1 MPALLVLTA
10 LSFTGYAALLP
21 VAPLWAV
28 EGGADVV
35 GAGFVNGVLLLATI
49 FTQLSVPKLLIE
61 VGWRWTL
68 VSGAVFLGL
77 PTAGFILSSDLWA
90 ILLVSALRGIGFGII
105 TVAGTSLVAQLA
117 PPEQHGRA
125 VGAFGLAV
133 AVPQVLFTA
142 AGPWLAEQIG
152 FSLVF
157 VLGMLPILGVIP
169 SLSLAEKA
177 RVQSRSTTRAPYAKL
192 LRPMLILL
200 ALTLCGGA
208 LLTFLPQMVFLP
220 VTSMAALLIMT
231 LVAAV
236 TRWGAGS
243 LADRFGAKRFLWPL
257 IMVTTIGMVLVGIAV
272 QEPTAT
278 DVPLLLLGVAIVGV
292 SYGALQ
298 NLTLTV
304 ALQSVEPQHYGSAS
318 TVWNV
323 GFDAGTGIGSILIGL
338 IASGAS
344 FTVAMYVAA
353 AISVVTLPLAF
364 YRQAVARQ

>member
-1 MPALLVLTA
+1 MRSLLLLTS

-49 FTQLSVPKLLIE
+49 LTQLCVPWLIGRI
-61 VGWRWTL
+61 GWRWTL
-68 VSGAVFLGL
+68 VLGAVFLGL
-77 PTAGFILSSDLWA
+77 PTAGFILSSELWA
-90 ILLVSALRGIGFGII
+90 ILLVSALRGVGFGIV

-117 PPEQHGRA
+117 PPAQHGRA
-125 VGAFGLAV
+125 VGAFGLSV

-142 AGPWLAEQIG
+142 AGPWLAEQAG
-152 FSLVF
+152 FALVF
-157 VLGMLPILGVIP
+157 IIGMLPLVGIVP
-169 SLSLAEKA
+169 ARSLAAKA
-177 RVQSRSTTRAPYAKL
+177 QVTPKSKAPAPYAKL
-192 LRPMLILL
+192 IRPMLILL

-220 VTSMAALLIMT
+220 TTSMIALLVLT

-236 TRWGAGS
+236 TRWLAGS
-243 LADRFGAKRFLWPL
+243 FADRFGAKRFLWPL
-257 IMVTTIGMVLVGIAV
+257 IIVTTVGMLLVGLAV
-272 QEPTAT
+272 QDPTGT
-278 DVPLLLLGVAIVGV
+278 NVPLLLLGVATVGV

-304 ALQSVEPQHYGSAS
+304 ALQSVKPQHYGSAS

-323 GFDAGTGIGSILIGL
+323 GFDAGTGLGSILIGA
-338 IASGAS
+338 IASGSS
-344 FTVAMYVAA
+344 FAVAMYVGAV
-353 AISVVTLPLAF
+353 ISVLTLPLAF
-364 YRQAVARQ
+364 GRREAAA